1 MAKESSPEP
10 EKNQEFGTPVKPK
23 RRGPRIPHE
32 YEDDPDE
39 QLKKERRINGASLA
53 SHKPSYCLMKFGG
66 SSQCEGESL
75 RSRHRKKLRWLVK
88 KLIKARNWTEA
99 GGVLSVLL
107 QGSGRDKSPSRNR
120 AKYWAALELLNYIKD
135 GSINLKKAR
144 NVYELWMKKMGSL
157 KNWSERNRFA
167 VQVEFILFC
176 LQNGNMENAHQ
187 AALCLMQ
194 ERGFCNDPVSNLV
207 VGMVF
212 YQLWYS
218 GIPKELQLTEL
229 DSSGTFMQSNT
240 FMGGMHM
247 SINNSMEDDGLEF
260 RGAESPLRGDS
271 NSSVANNKEAF
282 EENGNRIKEEPMEID
297 EKLGEDI
304 SHPNLQSQGFYMNSV
319 KVSEQRD
326 YSFSNDSDDQPH
338 ASIFYTQGLPPWL
351 LPLKLP
357 DSHENLEDAMQM
369 HKKLRTDFY
378 TSSVNCL
385 RVALY
390 STPPVIEAFH
400 PLIQMLLLGDQ
411 VGEALG
417 EVENMSKFS
426 DSIVHRRLKAGLV
439 EHFDGENYVKLC
451 TCFEEILKKDPTCGD
466 SLAKLFLLHQR
477 GEYNIHNLVEMIAL
491 HLDATYG
498 TCDTW
503 KELASCFLKLSQCE
517 EDRISMCGDDG
528 DQCSREFMGHSNK
541 IPEIFTDSESGKSW
555 RFRFRW
561 WERRHF
567 NNSILKSDMTSGDLQ
582 RLTYKAAAASHIYG
596 RDFRYVAKTIEYL
609 EKEADMEMYALLQT
623 HVLNSVGFY
632 KAENGNSL

>member
-1 MAKESSPEP
+1 MAKESWTEP
-10 EKNQEFGTPVKPK
+10 ENNQEVETPEKLK
-23 RRGPRIPHE
+23 GRAPRIPLE
-32 YEDDPDE
+32 YEDEPAKLS
-39 QLKKERRINGASLA
+39 QKERRINGALLA
-53 SHKPSYCLMKFGG
+53 SHKPSYCLKRVGG
-66 SSQCEGESL
+66 SSQCEGKSL
-75 RSRHRKKLRWLVK
+75 RSHHREKLRWLVK

-107 QGSGRDKSPSRNR
+107 QGSGRDQSPSRNR

-135 GSINLKKAR
+135 GSINPKKAR
-144 NVYELWMKKMGSL
+144 NVYELWMKKIGPL

-187 AALCLMQ
+187 SALCLMQ

-229 DSSGTFMQSNT
+229 DSSGTFMRSNAS
-240 FMGGMHM
+240 MGGIYM
-247 SINNSMEDDGLEF
+247 SINNSVENDGLDAG
-260 RGAESPLRGDS
+260 GAESSLRGDS

-282 EENGNRIKEEPMEID
+282 EDNGNQLKEEPMEID

-304 SHPNLQSQGFYMNSV
+304 SHPAVQPQGFYMNST

-326 YSFSNDSDDQPH
+326 FSFSNHSDDQPH

-357 DSHENLEDAMQM
+357 DSHENLEDAMEM
-369 HKKLRTDFY
+369 HKTLRNDFY
-378 TSSVNCL
+378 ISAVKCL

-400 PLIQMLLLGDQ
+400 PLIQMLLLGDR

-417 EVENMSKFS
+417 EVENMSQFS
-426 DSIVHRRLKAGLV
+426 DSIVQLRLKTGLV

-466 SLAKLFLLHQR
+466 SLAKLILLHQR
-477 GEYNIHNLVEMIAL
+477 GEYDIQNLVEMIAS

-517 EDRISMCGDDG
+517 EDRISMCGDDCN
-528 DQCSREFMGHSNK
+528 QSSQEFMGHSNK
-541 IPEIFTDSESGKSW
+541 IPEIFTKSESGKSW

-561 WERRHF
+561 WLRRHF
-567 NNSILKSDMTSGDLQ
+567 HSSILKSDMTSGDPQ

-596 RDFRYVAKTIEYL
+596 RDVRYVAKTIEYL
-609 EKEADMEMYALLQT
+609 EKEADMEMYAVLQT

-632 KAENGNSL
+632 V